1 MAAPEGILEKKT
13 KQTPCKN
20 NWERKHFLPAKL
32 YLLYDSMVKT
42 LEESERCSKL
52 TITTP
57 EGHHEGHYRVFII
70 NFDHIS

>member
-1 MAAPEGILEKKT
+1 
-13 KQTPCKN
+13 
-20 NWERKHFLPAKL
+20 
-32 YLLYDSMVKT
+32 MVKT

>member
-20 NWERKHFLPAKL
+20 NWERKHF
-32 YLLYDSMVKT
+32 YQQSFTCYDSMVKT